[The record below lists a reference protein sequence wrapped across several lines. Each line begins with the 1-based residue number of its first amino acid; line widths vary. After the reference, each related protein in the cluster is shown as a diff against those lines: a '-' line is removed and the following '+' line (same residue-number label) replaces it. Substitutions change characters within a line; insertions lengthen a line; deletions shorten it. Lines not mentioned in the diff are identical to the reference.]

1 MKTKI
6 LDLKLKYFFTIKP
19 NIANA
24 IGIFL
29 GSLLIAILAQISIHI
44 PFSPVPITG
53 QTIGVLLIG
62 GILGSRKGLLSVAAY
77 IGEGAL
83 GLPVFASGG
92 GIAYLSGPTAGYLYG
107 MTLSAVFISYLANKG
122 YTLTYLKTSMTLL
135 LASVIIF
142 SLGIFYLGSI
152 IGYEK
157 AVQAGLLPFIPSELF
172 KIALAVA
179 ILPTLHNFLK
189 TK

>member
-6 LDLKLKYFFTIKP
+6 LDLKQKYFFILKP

-53 QTIGVLLIG
+53 QTIGVLLVG

-83 GLPVFASGG
+83 GLPVFAEMSAG
-92 GIAYLSGPTAGYLYG
+92 LPVLLGPTGGYIISFVPAVLFIGYLTERNFTKNIIPSFISCILATFLILILG
-107 MTLSAVFISYLANKG
+107 TLSLSLFFGLKSSFIMGFYPFIFVGIMKSFISAIII
-122 YTLTYLKTSMTLL
+122 TTYKKLS
-135 LASVIIF
+135 
-142 SLGIFYLGSI
+142 
-152 IGYEK
+152 
-157 AVQAGLLPFIPSELF
+157 
-172 KIALAVA
+172 
-179 ILPTLHNFLK
+179 
-189 TK
+189 

>member
-6 LDLKLKYFFTIKP
+6 LDLKQKYFFTIKP

-83 GLPVFASGG
+83 GLPVFAEMSAG
-92 GIAYLSGPTAGYLYG
+92 LPVLLGPTGGYIISFIPAVLFIGYLTERNFTKNIIPSFISCILATFLILILG
-107 MTLSAVFISYLANKG
+107 TLSLSLFFGLKSSFMMGFYPFIFVGIMKSFISAIII
-122 YTLTYLKTSMTLL
+122 TTYKKLS
-135 LASVIIF
+135 
-142 SLGIFYLGSI
+142 
-152 IGYEK
+152 
-157 AVQAGLLPFIPSELF
+157 
-172 KIALAVA
+172 
-179 ILPTLHNFLK
+179 
-189 TK
+189 

>member
-6 LDLKLKYFFTIKP
+6 LDLKQKYFFILKP

-83 GLPVFASGG
+83 GLPVFAEMSTG
-92 GIAYLSGPTAGYLYG
+92 LPVLLGPTGGYIISFIPAVLFIGYL
-107 MTLSAVFISYLANKG
+107 T
-122 YTLTYLKTSMTLL
+122 
-135 LASVIIF
+135 
-142 SLGIFYLGSI
+142 
-152 IGYEK
+152 
-157 AVQAGLLPFIPSELF
+157 
-172 KIALAVA
+172 
-179 ILPTLHNFLK
+179 
-189 TK
+189 

>member
-6 LDLKLKYFFTIKP
+6 LDLKQKYFFTIKP

-62 GILGSRKGLLSVAAY
+62 GILGSRKGLLSVTAY

-83 GLPVFASGG
+83 GLPVFAEMSAG
-92 GIAYLSGPTAGYLYG
+92 LPVLLGPTGGYIISFVPAVLFIGYLTERNFTISIIPSFISCILATFLILIIG
-107 MTLSAVFISYLANKG
+107 TLSLSFFVGLKSSFMMGFYPFIFVGIMKSFISAIII
-122 YTLTYLKTSMTLL
+122 TTYKKLS
-135 LASVIIF
+135 
-142 SLGIFYLGSI
+142 
-152 IGYEK
+152 
-157 AVQAGLLPFIPSELF
+157 
-172 KIALAVA
+172 
-179 ILPTLHNFLK
+179 
-189 TK
+189 